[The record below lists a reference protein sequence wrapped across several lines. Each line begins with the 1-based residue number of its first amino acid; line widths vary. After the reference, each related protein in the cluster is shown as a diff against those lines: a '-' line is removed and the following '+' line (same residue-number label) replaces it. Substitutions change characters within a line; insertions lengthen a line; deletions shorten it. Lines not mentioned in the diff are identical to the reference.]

1 VVRAAGK
8 PAVDAQVAEI
18 LSGEKA
24 AIAFLQEKGI
34 RIFEMED
41 PKAFSAKM
49 EAVYKEAADR
59 VGADILAQARNFS

>member
-1 VVRAAGK
+1 V
-8 PAVDAQVAEI
+8 
-18 LSGEKA
+18 

-34 RIFEMED
+34 QIFEMKD

-59 VGADILAQARNFS
+59 IGADILAQARNFS